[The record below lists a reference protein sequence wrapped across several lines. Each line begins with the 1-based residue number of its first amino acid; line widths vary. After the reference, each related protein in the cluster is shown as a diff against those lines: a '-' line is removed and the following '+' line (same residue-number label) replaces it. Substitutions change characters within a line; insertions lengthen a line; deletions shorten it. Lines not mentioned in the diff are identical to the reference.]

1 MARHETSRRE
11 VLARTLRGLG
21 VAAVA
26 GSVWGYALE
35 TQSRA
40 APFALRPPGALP
52 EDDFVSTCIKCGQCA
67 AACPYDTLRI
77 ASLGASVPLGT
88 PFFRP
93 RRVPCYMCPD
103 LPCTRACPTGA
114 LSADLGDVEDA
125 DMGVAV
131 LVDQENCLSYRGLR
145 CEICYR
151 ECPLQNRAISVR
163 NYPRGTS
170 KHALFVPVVH
180 GDECTGCG
188 VCEKVCPLP
197 EATIRVLPR
206 ALGRG
211 KPGEHYRFSA
221 APEQRNDAAAPGKPK
236 APDIAS
242 GLRYLNEDGL

>member
-11 VLARTLRGLG
+11 LLSRTLRGVG

-26 GSVWGYALE
+26 GSVWGHVLE

-67 AACPYDTLRI
+67 AACPYDTLQI
-77 ASLGASVPLGT
+77 AAVGESVPLGT
-88 PFFRP
+88 PYFRP
-93 RRVPCYMCPD
+93 REVPCYMCPD

-114 LSADLGDVEDA
+114 LSPDLGKVEDA

-151 ECPLQNRAISVR
+151 ECPLQNRAIGVR
-163 NYPRGTS
+163 HYPRGTS

-188 VCEKVCPLP
+188 VCEKACPLP
-197 EATIRVLPR
+197 EPTIRVLPR
-206 ALGRG
+206 ALGKG
-211 KPGEHYRFSA
+211 KPGEHYRFGA
-221 APEQRNDAAAPGKPK
+221 APDRRSGAAAVGESK
-236 APDIAS
+236 APDVTS